1 MTLIIEKIGRLGTTI
16 FITLTSVIFTQIIR
30 SSILLLTNNDTTDSG
45 RISSFISPLIL
56 APVFS
61 WFFIGQLFKVN
72 ELEKQMRELAAYDS
86 MTNLYNRGSCLLA
99 LENTMRQAKR
109 SQTDLVILYID
120 IDHFKNI
127 NDAHGHD
134 VGDIV
139 IRHFANYLKKS
150 LRESDII
157 GRIGGEE
164 FLVGLPGLSL
174 ENGAIVAE
182 KLRKGVMDDSIIIND
197 DTIIH
202 TTISIGVSIY
212 HYAEEINSRE
222 ILKKA
227 DSALYDAKIAVATG
241 FAFIRYFHFGF

>member
-1 MTLIIEKIGRLGTTI
+1 M
-16 FITLTSVIFTQIIR
+16 S
-30 SSILLLTNNDTTDSG
+30 DPG

-61 WFFIGQLFKVN
+61 WFFVGQLLKVN

-99 LENTMRQAKR
+99 LECAIRQIKR
-109 SQTDLVILYID
+109 TQTDLVILYID
-120 IDHFKNI
+120 IDHFKDI
-127 NDAHGHD
+127 NDTYGHD

-139 IRHFANYLKKS
+139 IKHFANYLKNS

-164 FLVGLPGLSL
+164 FLVGLPSL
-174 ENGAIVAE
+174 ELEKGKTVAE
-182 KLRKGVMDDSIIIND
+182 KLKAGVANNLIVINN
-197 DTIIH
+197 DTTIH
-202 TTISIGVSIY
+202 VTISIGISIY
-212 HYAEEINSRE
+212 RYTEEINLRE

-227 DSALYDAKIAVATG
+227 DIALYNAKNSGRNRVC
-241 FAFIRYFHFGF
+241 FH

>member
-1 MTLIIEKIGRLGTTI
+1 MVLLIEKIGRLGTTI
-16 FITLTSVIFTQIIR
+16 LITLASVIFTQIIR
-30 SSILLLTNNDTTDSG
+30 FLILALANNDTPDPG
-45 RISSFISPLIL
+45 RISSFVSPLIL

-61 WFFIGQLFKVN
+61 WFFIGQLLKVN
-72 ELEKQMRELAAYDS
+72 KLEKQMRELAAYDS
-86 MTNLYNRGSCLLA
+86 MTNLYNRGACLLA

-109 SQTDLVILYID
+109 SQTDLIILYID

-139 IRHFANYLKKS
+139 IRHFAHYLKKS

-164 FLVGLPGLSL
+164 FLVGIPGLGM
-174 ENGAIVAE
+174 ENGVIVAE
-182 KLRKGVMDDSIIIND
+182 KLRKGVMNDSIVIND
-197 DTIIH
+197 GTIIQIS
-202 TTISIGVSIY
+202 ISIGVSIY
-212 HYAEEINSRE
+212 RYTEEINSRE

-227 DSALYDAKIAVATG
+227 DNALYDAKNSGRNKVC
-241 FAFIRYFHFGF
+241 FH

>member
-1 MTLIIEKIGRLGTTI
+1 MILLIEKIGRLGTTI
-16 FITLTSVIFTQIIR
+16 LITLMSVIFTQVIR
-30 SSILLLTNNDTTDSG
+30 FFILLLAHNDMSDPS

-61 WFFIGQLFKVN
+61 WFFVGQLLKVN

-99 LENTMRQAKR
+99 LESAIRQIKR
-109 SQTDLVILYID
+109 TQTDLVILYID
-120 IDHFKNI
+120 IDHFKDI
-127 NDAHGHD
+127 NDTYGHD

-139 IRHFANYLKKS
+139 IKHFANYLKSS

-164 FLVGLPGLSL
+164 FLVGLPSL
-174 ENGAIVAE
+174 ELEKGKAVAE
-182 KLRKGVMDDSIIIND
+182 KLRAGFVNDLILINN
-197 DTIIH
+197 DTTIDV
-202 TTISIGVSIY
+202 TISIGISIY
-212 HYAEEINSRE
+212 RYTEEINLRE

-227 DSALYDAKIAVATG
+227 DIALYNAKNSGRNRVC
-241 FAFIRYFHFGF
+241 FH

>member
-1 MTLIIEKIGRLGTTI
+1 VVLLIEKIGRLGATI
-16 FITLTSVIFTQIIR
+16 LITLASVIFTQIIR
-30 SSILLLTNNDTTDSG
+30 FLILALANNDTPDPG
-45 RISSFISPLIL
+45 RISSFVSPLIL

-61 WFFIGQLFKVN
+61 WFFIGQLLKVN
-72 ELEKQMRELAAYDS
+72 KLEKQMRELAAYDS
-86 MTNLYNRGSCLLA
+86 MTNLYNRGACLLA

-109 SQTDLVILYID
+109 SQTDLIILYID

-139 IRHFANYLKKS
+139 IRHFAHYLKKS

-164 FLVGLPGLSL
+164 FLVGIPGLGM
-174 ENGAIVAE
+174 ENGVIVAE
-182 KLRKGVMDDSIIIND
+182 KLRKGVMNDSIVIND
-197 DTIIH
+197 GTIIQIS
-202 TTISIGVSIY
+202 ISIGVSIY
-212 HYAEEINSRE
+212 RYTEEINSRE

-227 DSALYDAKIAVATG
+227 DNALYDAKNSGRNKVC
-241 FAFIRYFHFGF
+241 FH

>member
-1 MTLIIEKIGRLGTTI
+1 VILLIEKIGRLGTTI
-16 FITLTSVIFTQIIR
+16 LITLMSVIFTQVIR
-30 SSILLLTNNDTTDSG
+30 FFILLLAHNDMSDPS

-61 WFFIGQLFKVN
+61 WFFVGQLLKVN

-99 LENTMRQAKR
+99 LESAIRQIKR
-109 SQTDLVILYID
+109 TQTDLVILYID
-120 IDHFKNI
+120 IDHFKDI
-127 NDAHGHD
+127 NDTYGHD

-139 IRHFANYLKKS
+139 IKHFANYLKSS

-164 FLVGLPGLSL
+164 FLVGLPSL
-174 ENGAIVAE
+174 ELEKGKAVAE
-182 KLRKGVMDDSIIIND
+182 KLRAGFVNDLILINN
-197 DTIIH
+197 DTTIDV
-202 TTISIGVSIY
+202 TISIGISIY
-212 HYAEEINSRE
+212 RYTEEINLRE

-227 DSALYDAKIAVATG
+227 DIALYNAKNSGRNRVC
-241 FAFIRYFHFGF
+241 FH

>member
-1 MTLIIEKIGRLGTTI
+1 MVLLIEKIGRLGTTI
-16 FITLTSVIFTQIIR
+16 LITLASVIFTQIIR
-30 SSILLLTNNDTTDSG
+30 FLILALANNDTPDPG
-45 RISSFISPLIL
+45 RISSFVSPLIL

-61 WFFIGQLFKVN
+61 WFFIGQLLKVN
-72 ELEKQMRELAAYDS
+72 KLEKQMRELAAYDS
-86 MTNLYNRGSCLLA
+86 MTNLYNRGACLLA

-109 SQTDLVILYID
+109 SQTDLIILYID

-139 IRHFANYLKKS
+139 IRHFAHYLKKS

-164 FLVGLPGLSL
+164 FLVGIPGLGM
-174 ENGAIVAE
+174 ENGVIVAE
-182 KLRKGVMDDSIIIND
+182 KLRKGVMNDSIVIND
-197 DTIIH
+197 GTIIQIS
-202 TTISIGVSIY
+202 ISIGVSIY
-212 HYAEEINSRE
+212 RYSEEINSRE

-227 DSALYDAKIAVATG
+227 DNALYDAKNSGRNKVC
-241 FAFIRYFHFGF
+241 FH